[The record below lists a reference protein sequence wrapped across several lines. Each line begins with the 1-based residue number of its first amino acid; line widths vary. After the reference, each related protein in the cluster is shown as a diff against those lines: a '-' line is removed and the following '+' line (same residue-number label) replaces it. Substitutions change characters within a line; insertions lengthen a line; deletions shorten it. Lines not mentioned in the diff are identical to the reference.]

1 MSKAEIRE
9 RLDRYTDLLAE
20 IRIEERRAKALEDD
34 GSVIQRRAR
43 AGICDNLN
51 KLLDQEQKEYEALIK
66 IINQLPRVEQRQVL
80 LARYMDGQG
89 WQAITAAIFGDRC
102 DFDEKAQSYLRRV
115 HRIHGNALANAN
127 KIMLQPALQR

>member
-1 MSKAEIRE
+1 MSKAEFRE
-9 RLDRYTDLLAE
+9 RLNRYTDLLAE

-43 AGICDNLN
+43 AGILDNLN
-51 KLLDQEQKEYEALIK
+51 KLLDQEQNEYEALIK

-89 WQAITAAIFGDRC
+89 WQSITAAIFGDLC
-102 DFDEKAQSYLRRV
+102 DFEEKAQSYLRRV
-115 HRIHGNALANAN
+115 HRIHGSALANAN
-127 KIMLQPALQR
+127 NILKQHALQR